1 MGKIRIYIEKCNKE
15 KKIWYFYFVATFN
28 VWFVKY
34 CWYQLPTC
42 RRNSSKKKEKM
53 TQYFDLQWWCS
64 EETGLHKLTGC
75 CARRIALNRPLTA
88 QPCWKGRLEE
98 VNLPRKF
105 NNNWRHSDAQT
116 IRQEL
121 FQKEVR
127 KVRTH
132 FFSQLWNSNCNF
144 SSKCKS
150 QSYMWKVGKYT
161 SDKVCHQ
168 LFLRDY
174 LEIFP
179 KWHILTY
186 TFENRWP
193 LLPF

>member
-1 MGKIRIYIEKCNKE
+1 MGGSTFHILNKERSYRLVTFLKTNLPQGSCTLLGCFNFSFWNQMGKIRIYIEKCNKE

-116 IRQEL
+116 IRQES
-121 FQKEVR
+121 FQKEVC
-127 KVRTH
+127 KVRGH
-132 FFSQLWNSNCNF
+132 FFSAV
-144 SSKCKS
+144 K
-150 QSYMWKVGKYT
+150 
-161 SDKVCHQ
+161 
-168 LFLRDY
+168 
-174 LEIFP
+174 
-179 KWHILTY
+179 
-186 TFENRWP
+186 
-193 LLPF
+193 